1 MLYDNCW
8 AIRLI
13 AALILTFMSHIGLV
27 PWPQRRFGG
36 LSPPQTMIQAPKLK
50 HENYKWSFVNFYDVK
65 ASTGNQKLTLTI
77 TSGDFHLG
85 TTWPPLL
92 SRWKSPGVSI
102 PGVWVIF
109 AEKLKVINAGKCS
122 HRWHWQ
128 LAHEPCFVL
137 FSCGQ
142 VPQRC
147 LVSRFM
153 SSIKCFG
160 LLTQV
165 HAQQGAYLFG

>member
-1 MLYDNCW
+1 
-8 AIRLI
+8 
-13 AALILTFMSHIGLV
+13 
-27 PWPQRRFGG
+27 
-36 LSPPQTMIQAPKLK
+36 MIQAPKLK

-102 PGVWVIF
+102 QGVWVIS

-137 FSCGQ
+137 FSWWAGSTALSGLKVHVLNKMLWPFNTSACTTRSIPFWLSQ
-142 VPQRC
+142 S
-147 LVSRFM
+147 SRNF
-153 SSIKCFG
+153 S
-160 LLTQV
+160 
-165 HAQQGAYLFG
+165 